1 MSKLDELKKKYQ
13 EQYEADM
20 IAFNLKSPLAIVACD
35 SLDELSLDANGNL
48 KITTTFGRVCE
59 GNIRGPKGDKGDKG
73 EQGIPGIQ
81 GLPGP
86 QGLVGPQG
94 PKGNSGPKGDK
105 GQKGD
110 TGNTGPKGEQG
121 LKGEPG
127 KDGKDG
133 VSPKVLTVLTDSD
146 TDTASAS
153 AIKKYILDNIGSS
166 GGGTT
171 VEFIQALP
179 STGREHVLYC
189 VVTDS
194 ILKFYTYQEV
204 YPGRFE
210 FELLDV
216 HFALNDII
224 SRLSNDVLAINQ
236 WRGILTGVIDTLDTV
251 PIESTPGY
259 PFRYYI
265 TDDTHQLF
273 FYDSSRPSAERWVYI
288 EDKKVKHSIT
298 AQKQYIDENVEELN
312 TAIHNIKPYTPVTKQ
327 YYTQVTT
334 LAGIEANTPIALER
348 IPNNINR
355 NNICHIKG
363 CIIDDAGDVISIP
376 AGEVILYVNG
386 ETHTLTIM
394 SKNTIQQ
401 ISHMN
406 IIIEYM

>member
-59 GNIRGPKGDKGDKG
+59 GNIRGPKGDKG

-94 PKGNSGPKGDK
+94 PKGNPGPKGDK

-121 LKGEPG
+121 LKGEP
-127 KDGKDG
+127 GKDG

-166 GGGTT
+166 GGSTA
-171 VEFIQALP
+171 VEFVQALP

-189 VVTDS
+189 VLTDS
-194 ILKFYTYQEV
+194 TLKFYV
-204 YPGRFE
+204 YSEIRPGQFE
-210 FELLDV
+210 FELLEL
-216 HFALNDII
+216 HLALNDII
-224 SRLSNDVLAINQ
+224 NRISNDVQDINK
-236 WRGILTGVIDTLDTV
+236 WRGSLTGVIDTLDTA
-251 PIESTPGY
+251 PTEDTPGY

-273 FYDSSRPSAERWVYI
+273 LYDSSRPSAERWVYI
-288 EDKKVKHSIT
+288 EDKKVKQSIV
-298 AQKQYIDENVEELN
+298 AQKKYINENIEELN
-312 TAIHNIKPYTPVTKQ
+312 TAINKLKNSAPVTKQ
-327 YYTQVTT
+327 YYTQLAT

-348 IPNNINR
+348 IPNDINR
-355 NNICHIKG
+355 GNICHIKG
-363 CIIDDAGDVISIP
+363 CIIDSSSNAISIP
-376 AGEVILYVNG
+376 SGEVILYVDN
-386 ETHTLTIM
+386 ETHMLTIM
-394 SKNTIQQ
+394 SKTIIQQ
-401 ISHMN
+401 ISHIN

>member
-73 EQGIPGIQ
+73 
-81 GLPGP
+81 
-86 QGLVGPQG
+86 
-94 PKGNSGPKGDK
+94 
-105 GQKGD
+105 QKGD

-127 KDGKDG
+127 KDG

-146 TDTASAS
+146 TDTASAT
-153 AIKKYILDNIGSS
+153 AIKNYINANISS
-166 GGGTT
+166 GGGNAT
-171 VEFIQALP
+171 VEFVQALP

-194 ILKFYTYQEV
+194 SLKFYEYKEL
-204 YPGRFE
+204 YPGQFAFE
-210 FELLDV
+210 ILELPS
-216 HFALNDII
+216 ALQNTINHI
-224 SRLSNDVLAINQ
+224 SNDVQAINK
-236 WRGILTGVIDTLDTV
+236 WRGSLTGVIDTLDTV
-251 PIESTPGY
+251 PTEDTPGY

-273 FYDSSRPSAERWVYI
+273 FYDPSRPSAERWVYI

-298 AQKQYIDENVEELN
+298 AQKTYIDTNIKILN
-312 TAIHNIKPYTPVTKQ
+312 TTINNIKLYTPVTKQ
-327 YYTQVTT
+327 YYMQ
-334 LAGIEANTPIALER
+334 LNSPSGIEANTPIALER
-348 IPNNINR
+348 LPNNINR
-355 NNICHIKG
+355 DNICHIKG
-363 CIIDDAGDVISIP
+363 CIIDSASNVISIP
-376 AGEVILYVNG
+376 SGEVILYVNG

-394 SKNTIQQ
+394 SKTTIQQ
-401 ISHMN
+401 ISHIN

>member
-59 GNIRGPKGDKGDKG
+59 GNIRGPKGDKG

-94 PKGNSGPKGDK
+94 PKGNPGPKGDK

-121 LKGEPG
+121 PKGEP
-127 KDGKDG
+127 GKDG

-166 GGGTT
+166 GGSTT
-171 VEFIQALP
+171 VEFVQALP

-189 VVTDS
+189 VLTDS
-194 ILKFYTYQEV
+194 VLKFYAYSEV

-210 FELLDV
+210 FELLEL
-216 HFALNDII
+216 HFALNELIN
-224 SRLSNDVLAINQ
+224 RLSNDVQAINK
-236 WRGILTGVIDTLDTV
+236 WRGSLTGVIDTLDTV
-251 PIESTPGY
+251 PTPDIPGY
-259 PFRYYI
+259 PFRCYI

-273 FYDSSRPSAERWVYI
+273 FYDASRPSAERWVYI

-298 AQKQYIDENVEELN
+298 AQKAYIDHNVEELN
-312 TAIHNIKPYTPVTKQ
+312 TAINNIKSYTPVTKQ
-327 YYTQVTT
+327 YYMQFNSLSV
-334 LAGIEANTPIALER
+334 IEANTPIALEHL
-348 IPNNINR
+348 PYNMNR
-355 NNICHIKG
+355 DNICHIKG
-363 CIIDDAGDVISIP
+363 CIIDNDNSVISIP
-376 AGEVILYVNG
+376 SGEVMLYVDG

>member
-59 GNIRGPKGDKGDKG
+59 GNIKGPKGDKG
-73 EQGIPGIQ
+73 EQGVPGIQ

-94 PKGNSGPKGDK
+94 PKGNPGPKGDK

-121 LKGEPG
+121 PKGEP
-127 KDGKDG
+127 GKDG

-166 GGGTT
+166 GGSTT
-171 VEFIQALP
+171 VEFVQALP

-189 VVTDS
+189 VLADAT
-194 ILKFYTYQEV
+194 LKFYTYNEV

-210 FELLDV
+210 FELLEV
-216 HFALNDII
+216 HWALKDII
-224 SRLSNDVLAINQ
+224 NRISYDVQAINE
-236 WRGILTGVIDTLDTV
+236 WRGSLTGVIDALDTV
-251 PIESTPGY
+251 PTESTPGY

-265 TDDTHQLF
+265 TEDTHQLF
-273 FYDSSRPSAERWVYI
+273 LYDSSRPSAERWVYI
-288 EDKKVKHSIT
+288 EDKKVKRSIT
-298 AQKQYIDENVEELN
+298 AQKAYIDANVEELN
-312 TAIHNIKPYTPVTKQ
+312 TAINNIKSYTPVTKQ
-327 YYTQVTT
+327 YYTQLNTPT
-334 LAGIEANTPIALER
+334 GIEANTPVALER
-348 IPNNINR
+348 LPNNINR
-355 NNICHIKG
+355 DNICHIKG
-363 CIIDDAGDVISIP
+363 CIIDNAGDVISIP
-376 AGEVILYVNG
+376 SGEVILYVDG
-386 ETHTLTIM
+386 ETRTLTIM
-394 SKNTIQQ
+394 SKTTIQQ
-401 ISHMN
+401 ISHIN

>member
-59 GNIRGPKGDKGDKG
+59 GNIKGPKGDKG

-94 PKGNSGPKGDK
+94 PKGNPGPKGDK

-110 TGNTGPKGEQG
+110 TGNIGPKGEQG
-121 LKGEPG
+121 PKGEP
-127 KDGKDG
+127 GKDG

-153 AIKKYILDNIGSS
+153 AIKKYILDNISSS
-166 GGGTT
+166 GGSTT
-171 VEFIQALP
+171 VEFVRALP

-189 VVTDS
+189 VLTDS
-194 ILKFYTYQEV
+194 ILKFYEYREV
-204 YPGRFE
+204 YPGHFE
-210 FELLDV
+210 FELLE
-216 HFALNDII
+216 FQSALNDII
-224 SRLSNDVLAINQ
+224 NRISDDVQAINQ
-236 WRGILTGVIDTLDTV
+236 WRGSLTGVIDTLDTV
-251 PIESTPGY
+251 PTESTPGY

-265 TDDTHQLF
+265 TEDTHQLF
-273 FYDSSRPSAERWVYI
+273 LYDSSRPSAERWVYI
-288 EDKKVKHSIT
+288 EDKKVKRSII
-298 AQKQYIDENVEELN
+298 ALKAYMNSNIEELN
-312 TAIHNIKPYTPVTKQ
+312 TAINNIKSYTPVTKQ
-327 YYTQVTT
+327 YYMQLTSPS
-334 LAGIEANTPIALER
+334 GIEANTPIALEHL
-348 IPNNINR
+348 PNNINR
-355 NNICHIKG
+355 DNICHIKG
-363 CIIDDAGDVISIP
+363 CVIDDAGNVISIP
-376 AGEVILYVNG
+376 SGEIILYVNG

-394 SKNTIQQ
+394 SKTTIQQ
-401 ISHMN
+401 IAHMN
-406 IIIEYM
+406 IIIEYR

>member
-59 GNIRGPKGDKGDKG
+59 GNIKGPKGDKGV
-73 EQGIPGIQ
+73 PGIQ

-94 PKGNSGPKGDK
+94 PKGNP
-105 GQKGD
+105 
-110 TGNTGPKGEQG
+110 GPKGE
-121 LKGEPG
+121 P
-127 KDGKDG
+127 GKDG

-166 GGGTT
+166 GGSTT
-171 VEFIQALP
+171 VEFVQALP

-189 VVTDS
+189 VLTDS
-194 ILKFYTYQEV
+194 ILKFYTYNEI
-204 YPGRFE
+204 YPGHFE
-210 FELLDV
+210 FALLEV

-224 SRLSNDVLAINQ
+224 NRISNDVQAINQ
-236 WRGILTGVIDTLDTV
+236 WRGSLTGVIDTLDTI
-251 PIESTPGY
+251 PTESTPGY

-273 FYDSSRPSAERWVYI
+273 LYDPSRPSAERWVYI

-298 AQKQYIDENVEELN
+298 AQKAYIDANIEELN
-312 TAIHNIKPYTPVTKQ
+312 TAITNIKQYTPVTKQ
-327 YYTQVTT
+327 YYTQLTSP
-334 LAGIEANTPIALER
+334 AGLEANTPIALTR
-348 IPNNINR
+348 LPNNINR
-355 NNICHIKG
+355 DNICHIKG
-363 CIIDDAGDVISIP
+363 CIIDDTGNAISIP
-376 AGEVILYVNG
+376 AGEVILYVAR
-386 ETHTLTIM
+386 ETHTLMIM
-394 SKNTIQQ
+394 SKTTIQQ
-401 ISHMN
+401 ISHIN

>member
-35 SLDELSLDANGNL
+35 SLDELSLDAVGNL

-59 GNIRGPKGDKGDKG
+59 GNIKGPKGDKG

-94 PKGNSGPKGDK
+94 PKGNPGPKGDK

-110 TGNTGPKGEQG
+110 TGNIGPKGEQG
-121 LKGEPG
+121 PKGEPG
-127 KDGKDG
+127 KDGI
-133 VSPKVLTVLTDSD
+133 SPKVLTVLTDSD

-166 GGGTT
+166 GGSTT
-171 VEFIQALP
+171 VEFVRALP

-189 VVTDS
+189 VLTDG
-194 ILKFYTYQEV
+194 ILNFYEYKELYQ
-204 YPGRFE
+204 GHFAFE
-210 FELLDV
+210 QLELRL
-216 HFALNDII
+216 ALNDII
-224 SRLSNDVLAINQ
+224 NRISNAVQAINE
-236 WRGILTGVIDTLDTV
+236 WRGSLTGVIDTLDTV
-251 PIESTPGY
+251 PTPDTLGY

-265 TDDTHQLF
+265 TKDTHQLF
-273 FYDSSRPSAERWVYI
+273 LYDSSRPAAERWVYI
-288 EDKKVKHSIT
+288 EDKKVKRSIIALKAYT
-298 AQKQYIDENVEELN
+298 DANIEELN
-312 TAIHNIKPYTPVTKQ
+312 TAIINIRPYVPVTKQ
-327 YYTQVTT
+327 YYMQ
-334 LAGIEANTPIALER
+334 LNSPSGIEANTPIALEH
-348 IPNNINR
+348 IPNHINKD
-355 NNICHIKG
+355 NICHIKG
-363 CIIDDAGDVISIP
+363 CIIDSANSVISIP
-376 AGEVILYVNG
+376 SGEIILYVAEDTNA
-386 ETHTLTIM
+386 LTIM
-394 SKNTIQQ
+394 SKTTIQQ

>member
-59 GNIRGPKGDKGDKG
+59 GNIKGPKGDKG
-73 EQGIPGIQ
+73 EQGVPGIQ

-94 PKGNSGPKGDK
+94 PQGPKGNPGPKGDK

-121 LKGEPG
+121 PKGEP
-127 KDGKDG
+127 GKDG

-166 GGGTT
+166 GGSTT
-171 VEFIQALP
+171 VEFVQALP

-189 VVTDS
+189 VLTDS
-194 ILKFYTYQEV
+194 ILKFYVYKEL
-204 YPGRFE
+204 YPGQFQ
-210 FELLDV
+210 FELLELPS
-216 HFALNDII
+216 ALVDTINHI
-224 SRLSNDVLAINQ
+224 SNNVQAINQ
-236 WRGILTGVIDTLDTV
+236 WKGNLTGVIDTLDTV
-251 PIESTPGY
+251 PTESTPGY

-273 FYDSSRPSAERWVYI
+273 LYDPSRPSAERWVYI
-288 EDKKVKHSIT
+288 EDKKVKRSII
-298 AQKQYIDENVEELN
+298 AQKAYIAKNVEELN
-312 TAIHNIKPYTPVTKQ
+312 TAINNIKSYTPVTKQ
-327 YYTQVTT
+327 YYMQ
-334 LAGIEANTPIALER
+334 LNSPSGIEANTPIALER
-348 IPNNINR
+348 IPNHINR
-355 NNICHIKG
+355 DNICHIKG
-363 CIIDDAGDVISIP
+363 CIIDSSNNVISMP
-376 AGEVILYVNG
+376 SGEIILHVAS
-386 ETHTLTIM
+386 ETHTLMIM
-394 SKNTIQQ
+394 SKTTIQQ